1 MRRRAFTLIEL
12 IVVVAIV
19 EILAAF
25 LFPVFVRAREK
36 ARQAS
41 CSSNL
46 RQIGLAMTMYTQDY
60 DGVLPLYVADWS
72 TVIVQPYLKNQQVVT
87 VCPSARLDPKYQN
100 LPYSYWPVAYGFN
113 GAHRAPG
120 YPTPPFT
127 FAGGGGFTG
136 PPGDLATLA
145 KANFPAECVW
155 VSDWQDPIMSFPED
169 DLPLSPCAYAYRGG
183 RHSGG

>member
-12 IVVVAIV
+12 LVVIAIV

-25 LFPVFVRAREK
+25 LLPVFARVREK

-41 CSSNL
+41 CASNL
-46 RQIGLAMTMYTQDY
+46 KQIGLAMMLYTQDY
-60 DGVLPLYVADWS
+60 DGVLPLYVNNWS

-87 VCPSARLDPKYQN
+87 VCPSARFDPKYQN
-100 LPYSYWPVAYGFN
+100 PPYSYAPVAYGFN

-127 FAGGGGFTG
+127 FAGG
-136 PPGDLATLA
+136 
-145 KANFPAECVW
+145 
-155 VSDWQDPIMSFPED
+155 
-169 DLPLSPCAYAYRGG
+169 
-183 RHSGG
+183 